1 MYGAFNPNFNQQYQ
15 QDLINMRERIDRQLQ
30 QVQNQPQ
37 FQQPAPITQNFQLAP
52 NQSQNGIK
60 YANSI
65 DDVKKEL
72 VFTDTLFINK
82 EYTQLWLKNALG
94 EIKTYNLEEVIEL
107 DEKDRK
113 IADLTAKINML
124 ESEMKNNES
133 TTNGNEYVNATN
145 TKSKSSSVSNGKSSN
160 K

>member
-1 MYGAFNPNFNQQYQ
+1 MFNPYFNQQYQ
-15 QDLINMRERIDRQLQ
+15 QDLLNMKERIDRQLQ
-30 QVQNQPQ
+30 QAQNQPQ
-37 FQQPAPITQNFQLAP
+37 MQQPVPITQNFQLAP
-52 NQSQNGIK
+52 NQNQNGIK
-60 YANSI
+60 YANTI

-72 VFTDTLFINK
+72 VFADTLFVNK

-94 EIKTYNLEEVIEL
+94 EVKTYKLEQIIEL

-113 IADLTAKINML
+113 INELMAKINML

-133 TTNGNEYVNATN
+133 TTNGNANVNATSS
-145 TKSKSSSVSNGKSSN
+145 KSKSSSVSNGKSSN